1 MAFDTGA
8 LVVGGISL
16 ATIAL
21 NRVRWYFKKNGQ
33 FVWGCGCSDRPLIDD
48 DELQLKQFELG
59 DVKALVVVPK
69 HHLDR
74 ESTEE

>member
-1 MAFDTGA
+1 MAFDAGA
-8 LVVGGISL
+8 LTVGGISL

-21 NRVRWYFKKNGQ
+21 NRVRWYVKRNGT
-33 FVWGCGCSDRPLIDD
+33 FSWGCGCSDRPLIDD